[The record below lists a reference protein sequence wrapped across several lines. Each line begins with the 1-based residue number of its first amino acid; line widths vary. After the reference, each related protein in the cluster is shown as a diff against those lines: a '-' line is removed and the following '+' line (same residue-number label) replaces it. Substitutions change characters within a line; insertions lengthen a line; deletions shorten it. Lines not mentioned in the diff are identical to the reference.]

1 MAAKVE
7 PDAGSVP
14 VHAPHTCRNCG
25 APIAGHYCANC
36 GQETR
41 IALPTFNTFMR
52 EAAGRYVAFDGR
64 MWRTL
69 WALIARPGF
78 LTLEYLQGRRRRYI
92 RPARLFLVLYL
103 VLFAMIGLLQ
113 SPSDVA
119 QQVVFVNTDD
129 AEPAAKDGAAAK
141 GAATDAKGAPADAKG
156 AKADAKGP
164 PADARG
170 ASAGKERAGSAE
182 AAVAAAMARKEAAA
196 AKRKA
201 AGLPAEE
208 DEDTLVLSN
217 NTFIGLDDD
226 LDLTWRIAGVEGKLP
241 EPLRERYVHFKSLP
255 RQEKAERLYAGMLRY
270 GTYAMVALLPMF
282 ALLLKVA
289 YLGRG
294 RRYPGR
300 PQRYAEHLVYSAHLH
315 AFAALV
321 LMLLLVLPYG
331 PVKAALA
338 VWIIYYVMR
347 ARQVVYRGRW
357 WAGLARSFV
366 IAIVYT
372 VLVAFAILGLL
383 VAAVMLR

>member
-7 PDAGSVP
+7 PDAGSAP
-14 VHAPHTCRNCG
+14 AHACRNCG

-129 AEPAAKDGAAAK
+129 AEPAAKG
-141 GAATDAKGAPADAKG
+141 GATDAKGATTDAKG
-156 AKADAKGP
+156 AQDAKADAKGP
-164 PADARG
+164 PADGKG
-170 ASAGKERAGSAE
+170 AGAGKERAGSAD

-201 AGLPAEE
+201 TGSPAED

-255 RQEKAERLYAGMLRY
+255 KQEKAERLYAGMLRY

-331 PVKAALA
+331 PVKAAIA
-338 VWIIYYVMR
+338 VWIFYYVMR
-347 ARQVVYRGRW
+347 ARQLVYRGRW
-357 WAGLARSFV
+357 WAGLVRSFV
-366 IAIVYT
+366 IVIVYT